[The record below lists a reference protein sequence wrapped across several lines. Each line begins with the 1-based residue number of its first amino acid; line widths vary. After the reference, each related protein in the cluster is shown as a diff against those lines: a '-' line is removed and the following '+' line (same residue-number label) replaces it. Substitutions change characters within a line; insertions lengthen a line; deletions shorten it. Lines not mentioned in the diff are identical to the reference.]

1 MKKEARKRTSTRPA
15 ANRAHQGRSR
25 TGRSHRGESAPL
37 TLSREKDWRMTAAAF
52 VLIIGLM
59 AVGGKLVVLQSLQ
72 AGKYL
77 KLASEQR
84 ELFIHITPRRGTIF
98 DREGEVIA
106 VSEDVTTVY
115 ATPYQIKRRAETA
128 KKIAQ
133 VLGEDPADVE
143 KKLATHSGFV
153 YVARKID
160 NSIAKRLEK
169 MDLPGIGFIGES
181 KRLYPLGKAAAQVL
195 GVVDIENDGQAGLE
209 LYYEGNLGGKPG
221 QVLLERDAAGNPIP
235 GSEKRRIPAVEGV
248 DLELALDKDIQICT
262 DNALSKAVERTG
274 AKAGTAL
281 VMDCNTGDI
290 LAMASV
296 PGFDPNDRE
305 DVKPASMRSRAIT
318 DVYEPGSALKIIP
331 AVAALEENV
340 VNPDT
345 SIYVPSQL
353 QVTDKVFKDAE
364 PEPSRQLTFS
374 QIISE
379 SSNVGTIEVALKL
392 GAERFDRYLA
402 RFGLGHKTG
411 VDFPGEVSGLVPRFS
426 EWTGTSVAAMSIGQ
440 GVSVTPLQLASVA
453 GTIANGGRRVYPH
466 FLKAKVAG
474 KGVTDMGLGG
484 LGEEAVSR
492 DACEKLT
499 GILEQVV
506 APGGTAPAA
515 AVKYYR
521 IAGKT
526 GTASKPIVGGTGYS
540 SNYMATFVGFAPAD
554 RPRLVALV
562 VLDEPTPI
570 WGGVVS
576 APVFSEIM
584 GFSLQHLKVPP
595 SWGNPG
601 EQ

>member
-1 MKKEARKRTSTRPA
+1 MA
-15 ANRAHQGRSR
+15 AVA
-25 TGRSHRGESAPL
+25 
-37 TLSREKDWRMTAAAF
+37 
-52 VLIIGLM
+52 LILIVGLVS
-59 AVGGKLVVLQSLQ
+59 VGGKLVIVQSLQ

-84 ELFIHITPRRGTIF
+84 DLFINITPRRGAIF
-98 DREGEVIA
+98 DREGEVMAI
-106 VSEDVTTVY
+106 SEDVTTVY
-115 ATPYQIKRRAETA
+115 ATPYQVEHRAQTA

-133 VLGEDPADVE
+133 VLGEDPEDVE
-143 KKLATHSGFV
+143 KKLAAHSGFV

-160 NSIAKRLEK
+160 NNIAKRIQK
-169 MDLPGIGFIGES
+169 MKLPGIGFIQES
-181 KRLYPLGKAAAQVL
+181 KRLYPMGRAAAQVL

-209 LYYEGNLGGKPG
+209 LYYEDILGGKPG
-221 QVLLERDAAGNPIP
+221 EVLLERDATGNPIP

-248 DLELALDKDIQICT
+248 DLELTMDKDIQMCT
-262 DNALSKAVERTG
+262 ENALSSAVERTG
-274 AKAGTAL
+274 ARAGTAL
-281 VMDCNTGDI
+281 VMDCNTGEI
-290 LAMASV
+290 LAMASE
-296 PGFDPNDRE
+296 PSFDPNDRE

-331 AVAALEENV
+331 AVAALEEKI

-364 PEPSRQLTFS
+364 PKPSRQLTFS

-392 GAERFDRYLA
+392 GRERLSRYLA

-411 VDFPGEVSGLVPRFS
+411 VDFPGEVSGLLPPLS

-440 GVSVTPLQLASVA
+440 GISTTPLQLASVA

-484 LGEEAVSR
+484 LGEEVVSR
-492 DACEKLT
+492 YACKKLT
-499 GILEQVV
+499 GIMEQVV
-506 APGGTAPAA
+506 APGGTAPSA

-526 GTASKPIVGGTGYS
+526 GTASKPIVGGNGYGS
-540 SNYMATFVGFAPAD
+540 AYMATFVGFAPSD
-554 RPRLVALV
+554 NPRLVALV

-576 APVFSEIM
+576 APVFSEVM

-595 SWGNPG
+595 SWGSPG